1 MAKTESNE
9 STNRGGKTQS
19 RQGLYALASTY
30 SRAAI
35 TTLADLMQNAKQ
47 ESVRMGAAKAL
58 LDKALPDLK
67 TTEFTGEG
75 GQDIVIRIIDEV
87 MQTQDE

>member
-1 MAKTESNE
+1 
-9 STNRGGKTQS
+9 
-19 RQGLYALASTY
+19 
-30 SRAAI
+30 
-35 TTLADLMQNAKQ
+35 
-47 ESVRMGAAKAL
+47 MGAAKAL